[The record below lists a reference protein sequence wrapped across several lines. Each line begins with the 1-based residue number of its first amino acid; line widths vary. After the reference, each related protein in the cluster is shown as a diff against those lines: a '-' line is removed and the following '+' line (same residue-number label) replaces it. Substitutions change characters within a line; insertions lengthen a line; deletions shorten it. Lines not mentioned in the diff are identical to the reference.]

1 MRRFIR
7 FPLLFLVVFSMPHLQ
22 VAAPQKPG
30 PKTNTTDLQPEFERL
45 KLTPRSQGS
54 RGTCSVLVVTE
65 AFEYAVSKAANKTL
79 RLSPEYVN
87 WAAGQACG
95 QSQDGAY
102 FHQAIDGVTTYGL
115 CLESTLPYKNT
126 YDPNWSPSKEM
137 RETAERN
144 LRLVN
149 KKLQPEVVWIAP
161 LGKWGLSPANIRKAI
176 DALRAGWPVGIGAA
190 HSLLLVGFE
199 GDPLEMQSGVFHVLD
214 SASSSF
220 RTVDYNYLHDEVGD
234 AFYVRCRKRGRVD
247 LK

>member
-7 FPLLFLVVFSMPHLQ
+7 FLVLFLVVFPMPHLQ
-22 VAAPQKPG
+22 VSAARKPD
-30 PKTNTTDLQPEFERL
+30 PKTNTTDLRPEFERL
-45 KLTPRSQGS
+45 KLTPRSQGG
-54 RGTCSVLVVTE
+54 RGTCSVFVVTE

-87 WAAGQACG
+87 WAADQVCG

-102 FHQAIDGVTTYGL
+102 FHQAIDGVTTHGL

-126 YDPNWSPSKEM
+126 YDPNWSPSKET
-137 RETAERN
+137 REKAEKN

-149 KKLQPEVVWIAP
+149 KRLQPEVVWIAP
-161 LGKWGLSPANIRKAI
+161 LGKKGLSPANIRKAI

-199 GDPLEMQSGVFHVLD
+199 GDPLKMQSGVFHVLD
-214 SASSSF
+214 SASSSS
-220 RTVDYNYLHDEVGD
+220 RTVDYNYLHNEVGD
-234 AFYVRCRKRGRVD
+234 AFYVRCRKRGNVD
-247 LK
+247 LN